1 MTEVLSSAIID
12 LNVSA
17 NNKDEVFSRLTTL
30 LNRDGRLND
39 PDAYLQN
46 VKDREALTTTGIGFG
61 IAIPHGKTDA
71 VNSVSV
77 AIAKLQQPI
86 DWDAMDGNPV
96 DMVFQLAVPAASQG
110 DAHLKLLAALS
121 RQLIHADFRNEIK
134 QATSTD
140 EVIALIGN
148 TINQTL
154 EVSS

>member
-1 MTEVLSSAIID
+1 MTEVLSKAIID
-12 LNVSA
+12 LNVVA
-17 NNKDEVFSRLTTL
+17 KTKEDVFSRLTTL
-30 LNRDGRLND
+30 LDHDGRLND
-39 PDAYLQN
+39 PSAYMQN

-77 AIAKLQQPI
+77 AIAKLEQPI
-86 DWDAMDGNPV
+86 DWEAMDGKPV
-96 DMVFQLAVPAASQG
+96 DMIFQLAVPAASQG

-121 RQLIHADFRNEIK
+121 RQLIHADFRSKIK
-134 QATSTD
+134 QATSAD

-154 EVSS
+154 EVPS